1 MVTSQRPIGISTDV
15 RDLRRGSF
23 QVIAR
28 SATHEG
34 ARAAANSVIDA
45 MPTGGQIG
53 DMLFRVL
60 HPEHEPLL
68 YPRSDGNSIEASVNF
83 KFVYIAT

>member
-34 ARAAANSVIDA
+34 AANSVIDA